1 MGLAGKRED
10 IIHAAMKGVR
20 LHGLDGVRIQH
31 IGKLAGTVTSNIY
44 AYFNG
49 KEDLMRAC
57 FDQVDR
63 QIARVFDQIRIDPR
77 TLAADPEHEVRR
89 LWTTYY
95 RWLVSHP
102 DETVFYH
109 RYRDSPAFL
118 AVQREQDFSY
128 FASFIKILQMFQD
141 RYHIYERVDQR
152 VLWLH
157 ALTGTVMYA
166 KYVVEGVLPNTPETE
181 ESIFRLTMEG
191 LHGLFA
197 A

>member
-1 MGLAGKRED
+1 MAGKRDD
-10 IIHAAMKGVR
+10 ILRAAMKGVR

-49 KEDLMRAC
+49 KEDLMHAC

-63 QIARVFDQIRIDPR
+63 QIAQVFDQIKIDPR
-77 TLAADPEHEVRR
+77 KLEADPESEVRR
-89 LWTTYY
+89 LWTIYY
-95 RWLVSHP
+95 RWLVRHP

-118 AVQREQDFSY
+118 AIERERDFSY
-128 FASFIKILQMFQD
+128 FSSFINILQMFQN
-141 RYHIYERVDQR
+141 RYHIYDRVDQR

-157 ALTGTVMYA
+157 TLTGTVMYA
-166 KYVVEGVLPNTPETE
+166 KNVVEGVLPDTQETE

-191 LHGLFA
+191 LQGLFA